1 MKPLISIQILN
12 WNRADETQRA
22 IQSALDQ
29 TYPNIEVILIDNG
42 STDNSVALT
51 KSNFPNINIVELDKN
66 YGCAGGRNM
75 GIKFC
80 KGDYIF
86 FLDNDGVLHRDAV
99 QNAYKSITLFP
110 NIGII
115 TGKVYDFDQ
124 VDEID
129 AQCSIRNDIRYEFN
143 EFQGGISM
151 HYKQIYDTVG
161 YYPDHFMYGAE
172 ETYLSLK
179 LLETKYKIIKDESVI
194 LWHKRSDVARDRTK
208 EIISGYYNKLYVALT
223 LFPAKNALSFMGY
236 FLFKYPIYAKTEGIL
251 KVYIKSLLQK
261 LPQTIAK
268 AIKNRKPINKAA
280 FNKSQNFNVKKLN
293 NI

>member
-22 IQSALDQ
+22 IKSAMDQ

-51 KSNFPNINIVELDKN
+51 KNNFPNINIVELDKN
-66 YGCAGGRNM
+66 YGCAGGRNL

-80 KGDYIF
+80 NGDYIF

-99 QNAYKSITLFP
+99 QNAFKSITSFP

-129 AQCSIRNDIRYEFN
+129 AQCSIKNDIRYEFN

-151 HYKQIYDTVG
+151 HYKQIYDKVG

-179 LLETKYKIIKDESVI
+179 LLETKYKIIKDESVV

-236 FLFKYPIYAKTEGIL
+236 FLFKYPFYAKTEGIL
-251 KVYIKSLLQK
+251 KVYIKSLFQK

-268 AIKNRKPINKAA
+268 ALKNRKPINKAA
-280 FNKSQNFNVKKLN
+280 FNKSQNFNINKLN